1 MGYTVRDL
9 VNQIYNAT
17 TNAIY
22 VQLAAGTAA
31 IGKLA
36 ANSGVDIGDVDVTS
50 ISAGETHVG
59 NVGGE
64 ATVVDVVLSMNAAAN
79 HAGDVLADTQEI
91 ASAMRVNGGTGVLH
105 SIVVQDDDDNGGA
118 IDIVILDTNTTIG
131 TENAAVSM
139 ADNDDILGIVSVI
152 SGDFVDLINSQN
164 ATMSS
169 VGIVVKSL
177 AASTSLYVAVIMRDA
192 GTVTASGMTLRFG
205 FLLD

>member
-1 MGYTVRDL
+1 MPL
-9 VNQIYNAT
+9 QN
-17 TNAIY
+17 
-22 VQLAAGTAA
+22 
-31 IGKLA
+31 
-36 ANSGVDIGDVDVTS
+36 
-50 ISAGETHVG
+50 AGEFHTG
-59 NVGGE
+59 QVGGE

-79 HAGDVLADTQEI
+79 HANDVLADTQEI
-91 ASAMRVNGGTGVLH
+91 ASAMRVDGGTGVLH

-152 SGDFVDLINSQN
+152 SGDFVDLINGQN
-164 ATMSS
+164 ATMSN

-192 GTVTASGMTLRFG
+192 GTVTAAGMTLRFG

>member
-1 MGYTVRDL
+1 MPL
-9 VNQIYNAT
+9 
-17 TNAIY
+17 TNA
-22 VQLAAGTAA
+22 
-31 IGKLA
+31 
-36 ANSGVDIGDVDVTS
+36 
-50 ISAGETHVG
+50 GEFHTG
-59 NVGGE
+59 QIGGE

-79 HAGDVLADTQEI
+79 HANDVLADTQEI
-91 ASAMRVNGGTGVLH
+91 ASAMRVDGGTGVLH

-139 ADNDDILGIVSVI
+139 ADNDDVLGIVSVT
-152 SGDFVDLINSQN
+152 SSDFVDLINSQN
-164 ATMSS
+164 ATMSN

-177 AASTSLYVAVIMRDA
+177 AASKSLYVAVVMRDS